1 MKQILTIALVLSMI
15 GLFIQVYSTSK
26 AQSELTDTKLKYQAL
41 QAYSDSLY
49 SELYPAQNE
58 LDRHIEAL
66 HIFMKRNPKAADQY
80 ATIISDET
88 E

>member
-1 MKQILTIALVLSMI
+1 LH
-15 GLFIQVYSTSK
+15 
-26 AQSELTDTKLKYQAL
+26 E
-41 QAYSDSLY
+41 YSDSLY
-49 SELYPAQNE
+49 TELYPAQNE
-58 LDRHIEAL
+58 LNRYIEAL